1 MICGHPIWQVI
12 LCPLFHWFLSAF
24 MGWLGHLLTL
34 TILYHIC
41 GSEAII
47 NDSYIRMCSVLVGLS
62 FALLSHVLEDYY
74 VKLF

>member
-12 LCPLFHWFLSAF
+12 LYPLCHWCLSAL
-24 MGWLGHLLTL
+24 MGFLGYLLTL

-41 GSEAII
+41 GSEII
-47 NDSYIRMCSVLVGLS
+47 TNDSYIRMCSLLVGLS
-62 FALLSHVLEDYY
+62 FALLCHVLEDYY